1 MFGKYK
7 KLYFDAI
14 SEVRVSRESIDSLN
28 STVAFYRS
36 ENARLESKL
45 AESEEKRKA
54 SAGLVADLEAELG
67 RFQSAASESQK
78 KAVDKKRT
86 AAKGEKGK

>member
-7 KLYFDAI
+7 KLYEQTVIERDRAI
-14 SEVRVSRESIDSLN
+14 GATNAL
-28 STVAFYRS
+28 TV
-36 ENARLESKL
+36 KL

-54 SAGLVADLEAELG
+54 TAGTVADLEAELE

-78 KAVDKKRT
+78 KAVDKKR
-86 AAKGEKGK
+86 AAKKGEKEK

>member
-7 KLYFDAI
+7 KLYEQTLAERDAAI
-14 SEVRVSRESIDSLN
+14 GK
-28 STVAFYRS
+28 A
-36 ENARLESKL
+36 NALAVKL

-54 SAGLVADLEAELG
+54 MAGTVADLEAELG
-67 RFQSAASESQK
+67 RFQAAASESQK

>member
-7 KLYFDAI
+7 KLYEQTLAERDAA
-14 SEVRVSRESIDSLN
+14 VGKANAL
-28 STVAFYRS
+28 TV
-36 ENARLESKL
+36 KL

-54 SAGLVADLEAELG
+54 TAGTVTDLEAELG
-67 RFQSAASESQK
+67 RFQAAASESQK

-86 AAKGEKGK
+86 AAKGK

>member
-7 KLYFDAI
+7 KLYEQMRDERDAANG
-14 SEVRVSRESIDSLN
+14 RVNAL
-28 STVAFYRS
+28 TV
-36 ENARLESKL
+36 KL

-78 KAVDKKRT
+78 KAVEKKRT
-86 AAKGEKGK
+86 AAKGK

>member
-7 KLYFDAI
+7 KLYEQTLA
-14 SEVRVSRESIDSLN
+14 ER
-28 STVAFYRS
+28 
-36 ENARLESKL
+36 NAAWKNANDLAKKL

-54 SAGLVADLEAELG
+54 TMGTVADLEAELG

-78 KAVDKKRT
+78 KAVDKKRA

>member
-7 KLYFDAI
+7 KLYEQVRDERDA
-14 SEVRVSRESIDSLN
+14 EVYKVRVL
-28 STVAFYRS
+28 TV
-36 ENARLESKL
+36 KL

-54 SAGLVADLEAELG
+54 TAGTVADLEAELG
-67 RFQSAASESQK
+67 RFQAAASESQK

>member
-7 KLYFDAI
+7 KLYEQTLAERDAAI
-14 SEVRVSRESIDSLN
+14 GK
-28 STVAFYRS
+28 A
-36 ENARLESKL
+36 NALAVKL

-54 SAGLVADLEAELG
+54 TAGTVADLEAELG
-67 RFQSAASESQK
+67 RFQAAASESQK

>member
-7 KLYFDAI
+7 KLYEQTLAERDAAI
-14 SEVRVSRESIDSLN
+14 GKANAL
-28 STVAFYRS
+28 TV
-36 ENARLESKL
+36 KL

-54 SAGLVADLEAELG
+54 TAGTVADLEAELG
-67 RFQSAASESQK
+67 RFQAAASESQK

>member
-7 KLYFDAI
+7 KLYEQTLA
-14 SEVRVSRESIDSLN
+14 ERN
-28 STVAFYRS
+28 AAW
-36 ENARLESKL
+36 ENANALAKKL

-54 SAGLVADLEAELG
+54 TMGAVADLEAELG

-78 KAVDKKRT
+78 KAVEKKRT
-86 AAKGEKGK
+86 AAKGK

>member
-7 KLYFDAI
+7 KLYEQTLA
-14 SEVRVSRESIDSLN
+14 ER
-28 STVAFYRS
+28 
-36 ENARLESKL
+36 NAAWKNANDLAKKL

-54 SAGLVADLEAELG
+54 TAGTVADLEAELG

-78 KAVDKKRT
+78 KAVEKKRT
-86 AAKGEKGK
+86 AAKGK

>member
-7 KLYFDAI
+7 KLYEQTLA
-14 SEVRVSRESIDSLN
+14 ERTAARK
-28 STVAFYRS
+28 
-36 ENARLESKL
+36 NANDLAKKL

-78 KAVDKKRT
+78 KAVEKKRT
-86 AAKGEKGK
+86 AAKGK

>member
-7 KLYFDAI
+7 KLYEQTLAERDAA
-14 SEVRVSRESIDSLN
+14 
-28 STVAFYRS
+28 TGKA
-36 ENARLESKL
+36 NALAVKL

-54 SAGLVADLEAELG
+54 TAGPVADLEAELG
-67 RFQSAASESQK
+67 RFQAAASESQK